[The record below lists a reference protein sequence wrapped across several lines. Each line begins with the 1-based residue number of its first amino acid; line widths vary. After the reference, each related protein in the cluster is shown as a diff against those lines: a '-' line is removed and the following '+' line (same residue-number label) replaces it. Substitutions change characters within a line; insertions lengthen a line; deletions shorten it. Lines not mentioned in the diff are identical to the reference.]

1 MKNDG
6 TFPYYVT
13 TFFKKY
19 LPGQKNLS
27 SNTIHSYSDS
37 FKLMQVFQSANP
49 GVASRIGFTFDFPD
63 YTPDELTQMFYMKMR
78 RNGFMLDET
87 AVGCVNKV
95 MEYFSK
101 MEDFGNGRFVDKII
115 DMTINNR
122 AMRAYAQKYYNDI
135 TDKDIPEI
143 RDIIR
148 ISSKGQALW
157 TDEEQSDSMRRR
169 IAIHEV
175 GHAVV
180 SRIACPEIRIAMVS
194 INADAAS
201 MGKAVI
207 EMDSNN
213 LTETRYNISKM
224 TGQPI

>member
-1 MKNDG
+1 
-6 TFPYYVT
+6 
-13 TFFKKY
+13 
-19 LPGQKNLS
+19 
-27 SNTIHSYSDS
+27 
-37 FKLMQVFQSANP
+37 
-49 GVASRIGFTFDFPD
+49 
-63 YTPDELTQMFYMKMR
+63 
-78 RNGFMLDET
+78 
-87 AVGCVNKV
+87 
-95 MEYFSK
+95 
-101 MEDFGNGRFVDKII
+101 
-115 DMTINNR
+115 MTINNR

-213 LTETRYNISKM
+213 LTETSLKGQLAVFFAGRNAERLVLGDHSAGCMTDISQAKRLAEYMIEQLAMGEFGVTTVIDLLREADQRATEILTRYKDSLQVIAEYLYEQGTISGDELVLKELEN
-224 TGQPI
+224 